1 MTKVVLLT
9 MNSDNLTIYTGN
21 IVCSSQES
29 KKLVEQVAIVVKDG
43 EIIAKNNINEVL
55 EHYSYSS

>member
-1 MTKVVLLT
+1 

-29 KKLVEQVAIVVKDG
+29 KNLVEQAAIVVKDG